1 MGLMDRFFGPPSR
14 DKFANLV
21 IEGLR
26 RSGETREIVYD
37 REQFCLRVDDEQ
49 GQTANLVNLYGEF
62 CSAPR
67 EQREAVLKNTV
78 RSWFLSR
85 KEIPESYEDASYD
98 LLPTIRSRSFIE
110 FTILQLS
117 AEGNRGPNWPY
128 QIIGDHLA
136 LGLVYDLPQAM
147 RSISQEDLDRWEV
160 TFYEAL
166 EKGRENLARLGE
178 QVFVGIADRAYVSA
192 TGDNYDA
199 SRLILLDA
207 IRQLTVQGDYVAM
220 VPNRD
225 TLIITGSDDD
235 EGLSIMAT
243 LADDA
248 FRKPRPMTAL
258 AFRLEG
264 DEWTPWQ
271 PPRSAAAY
279 KQFQALRAQ
288 SIGQEYTDQKELLEK
303 SLRMQDE
310 DVFIAS
316 FMAMRNNTSG
326 EIVSFCSWADGVA
339 TLLPRTDR
347 IAFVREH
354 SDPILVAW
362 ERAEQVVGHLITP
375 QDIYPERVRVD
386 DFPSPEEFER
396 LKSLAEPA

>member
-1 MGLMDRFFGPPSR
+1 MGLRDRFFGPPSR

-21 IEGLR
+21 MEGLR
-26 RSGETREIVYD
+26 RSGETREILYD
-37 REQFCLRVDDEQ
+37 REQFSLRVEDEH
-49 GQTANLVNLYGEF
+49 GQTANLVNLYAEF

-67 EQREAVLKNTV
+67 EQREAVLRNTI
-78 RSWFLSR
+78 RSWFVSG
-85 KEIPESYEDASYD
+85 KEIPGSYEDAAYD

-110 FTILQLS
+110 FTILQL
-117 AEGNRGPNWPY
+117 ANDGNRGPNWPY
-128 QIIGDHLA
+128 QIVGEHLA

-147 RSISQEDLDRWEV
+147 RSISQDDLDHWDV
-160 TFYEAL
+160 SFYEAL
-166 EKGRENLARLGE
+166 EKARENLARLGE

-207 IRQLTVQGDYVAM
+207 VRQLTVQGEHVAM

-225 TLIITGSDDD
+225 TLIITGSEDE
-235 EGLSIMAT
+235 EGLSIMAS
-243 LADDA
+243 LGEDA

-258 AFRLEG
+258 TFRLEG

-271 PPRSAAAY
+271 PPRSCSSY
-279 KQFQALRAQ
+279 KQFQSLRAQ

-303 SLRMQDE
+303 TLRREEDE
-310 DVFIAS
+310 VFIAS
-316 FMAMRNNTSG
+316 YMAMRNNTTG
-326 EIVSFCSWADGVA
+326 EIASFCSWADGVP

-347 IAFVREH
+347 IAFIREH
-354 SDPILVAW
+354 SEPILVPW

-375 QDIYPERVRVD
+375 QDIYPERVRVE
-386 DFPSPEEFER
+386 DFPTPEEFER
-396 LKSLAEPA
+396 LRKLAEPA